1 MFDISGKVAVITGS
15 SRGIGKATAM
25 QMARS
30 GAKVVISSRKAGPC
44 EAVAEEIRAAGGEA
58 VAIPCHVGEKAQVE
72 ELVEKTLAHWG
83 RIDILV
89 CNAATN
95 PVYGPISELTDD
107 AFQKIM
113 TVNVLSTIWLT
124 NLVLPQMAANGGGAV
139 VLLSSIAALRG
150 NSVIGCYGMSK
161 AAEASL
167 ARNLA
172 VEWGPKGVRVNA
184 VAPGLVATDFAKALT
199 DDPVRRRQS
208 EEKNPLRR
216 IGEPDDI
223 AGVVHFLA
231 SDAAAYVTGQVIV
244 ADGGETVC

>member
-58 VAIPCHVGEKAQVE
+58 IAIPCHVGEKAQIE

-95 PVYGPISELTDD
+95 PVYGPISALSDD
-107 AFQKIM
+107 AFHKIM

-150 NSVIGCYGMSK
+150 NAVIGCYGMSK

-199 DDPVRRRQS
+199 DDPERRRQS

-216 IGEPDDI
+216 IGVPDDI
-223 AGVVHFLA
+223 AGVVHFLC
-231 SDAAAYVTGQVIV
+231 SPAAAYITGQVIV